1 MAFTGEKKVT
11 AGIIAK
17 GRLTD
22 GPSIQKDFG
31 PSIRFWTDRSKA
43 NIEQL
48 RVQLNIDEIAN
59 KRKILKRSWMVEDP
73 ILNDLSILKMVNQT
87 NYIIAEEHEKRIDAL
102 WENTGVD
109 WTRAQS
115 IAALR
120 AYNETYGS
128 SVSLLPGSP
137 IAKTSNLIGRAVK
150 GVYNKVLNFRHI
162 DPRDERAGFSGGGAV
177 DREVWDEFYNPQTK
191 EIDKDALEEQFNLLW
206 HYSNGSLADVQ
217 KNDTIEINETVR
229 VSQSRAYQP
238 GPVPGAKDY
247 IVSTNHHEN
256 WFVYILVL
264 SNKKAIKIGM
274 SHDPGSRLK
283 AYNHTIMPELTDLYW
298 KLDFVHKVGNADIAR
313 EVEQRVLQNY
323 SVNQLPS
330 NGEILRDV
338 DVSEARLAIINAAQ
352 SLY

>member
-1 MAFTGEKKVT
+1 MTKFIYGVHRGKKVT

-17 GRLTD
+17 GRLAD
-22 GPSIQKDFG
+22 G

-73 ILNDLSILKMVNQT
+73 ILSNLSILKMANQT

-191 EIDKDALEEQFNLLW
+191 EIDKDALE
-206 HYSNGSLADVQ
+206 
-217 KNDTIEINETVR
+217 
-229 VSQSRAYQP
+229 
-238 GPVPGAKDY
+238 
-247 IVSTNHHEN
+247 
-256 WFVYILVL
+256 
-264 SNKKAIKIGM
+264 
-274 SHDPGSRLK
+274 
-283 AYNHTIMPELTDLYW
+283 
-298 KLDFVHKVGNADIAR
+298 
-313 EVEQRVLQNY
+313 
-323 SVNQLPS
+323 
-330 NGEILRDV
+330 
-338 DVSEARLAIINAAQ
+338 
-352 SLY
+352 